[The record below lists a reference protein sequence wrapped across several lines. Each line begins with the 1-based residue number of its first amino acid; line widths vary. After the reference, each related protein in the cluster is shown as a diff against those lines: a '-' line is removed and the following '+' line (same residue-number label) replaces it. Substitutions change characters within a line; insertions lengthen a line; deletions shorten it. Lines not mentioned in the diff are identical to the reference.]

1 MGGGRDCFTGSEVA
15 SSRPFSGPSLC
26 STLQGTMVQIS
37 PNNPDIMM
45 PTSDYL
51 VLMEKGTNG
60 TKEIRL
66 LMKHFFSR
74 ETLANSSLTGEGL
87 YPNKLDE
94 NIISAIRGES
104 VLWHKRNRWRRG
116 NSNLFIRLISL
127 GCQLILSQSH
137 FVLFISVIE
146 KLFTND

>member
-1 MGGGRDCFTGSEVA
+1 
-15 SSRPFSGPSLC
+15 
-26 STLQGTMVQIS
+26 MVQIS

-66 LMKHFFSR
+66 LMKHFFTR

-94 NIISAIRGES
+94 NVISAIRGRLGHDFVS
-104 VLWHKRNRWRRG
+104 DRVRCVIPLLRGRN
-116 NSNLFIRLISL
+116 
-127 GCQLILSQSH
+127 
-137 FVLFISVIE
+137 
-146 KLFTND
+146 